1 MFQNYIC
8 EEFQPHSRKLKKV
21 TNYLVW
27 RHVISKFILLLTVKG
42 GGCLVTAWFS
52 LGDLSPWGNVCHS
65 LHSDIRQLSLL
76 VFPLGGFGWD
86 LCWQDL
92 KIPFP
97 LSHTGHHALHSLLV
111 DLNTNLSHS

>member
-76 VFPLGGFGWD
+76 VFPLGGVWVGSV
-86 LCWQDL
+86 LAGP
-92 KIPFP
+92 KNP
-97 LSHTGHHALHSLLV
+97 LPAQSHRTSRTTFLV
-111 DLNTNLSHS
+111 SGSEH